1 VSGNDKTFNESFEK
15 CVEWNQLR
23 CVRLKEWAEGRAL
36 QVDAQPGWRNQV
48 MSET

>member
-1 VSGNDKTFNESFEK
+1 MSGNGNTFDGSFEK
-15 CVEWNQLR
+15 WVEWNQLR
-23 CVRLKEWAEGRAL
+23 CVTLKEWVEGRAL